1 MSLSR
6 HKGLDRQELVRDA
19 STLTGLKTADCTVGT
34 KFSGMD
40 NSFGRNTGI
49 GTCVSGHSHKEALLP
64 RAQLT
69 SLSGYLKTF
78 SLYLP

>member
-6 HKGLDRQELVRDA
+6 HRGLDRQEVIRDA
-19 STLTGLKTADCTVGT
+19 STWAGLKTADCAVGT
-34 KFSGMD
+34 KFSGID

-49 GTCVSGHSHKEALLP
+49 GTCVSGSSHGEALLP

-69 SLSGYLKTF
+69 SLSCYLKTF
-78 SLYLP
+78 GVYLP